1 MIRVYLKCL
10 KFAETHYAV
19 GELFMEYIKNG
30 CEEKGEKCNFCNE
43 HSWVGEPA
51 TDKYNAEHFL
61 PFEKNAIVGRKW
73 CTQNT

>member
-1 MIRVYLKCL
+1 
-10 KFAETHYAV
+10 
-19 GELFMEYIKNG
+19 MEYIKNG